1 MDQDQLFR
9 DIEKL
14 FAEAT
19 PGNLRYATRDL
30 EKLVRQVE
38 DPAMRKRYEA
48 AIDML
53 PDMVDHHSE
62 A

>member
-1 MDQDQLFR
+1 MDQDQLIR

-19 PGNLRYATRDL
+19 PANLRYASRDL
-30 EKLVRQVE
+30 EKLVRQVA
-38 DPAMRKRYEA
+38 DPDVRKRYEA
-48 AIDML
+48 AIDVL